1 MTQTTVLAGAAA
13 PVWETRNVYRR
24 GLFFGYRINTALRHA
39 TDTSLYPY
47 RLEVVVELTETGRS
61 GLATAA
67 ENRRLAGIEEK
78 ITAVV
83 AGRAVLAAV
92 RTFQGV
98 RWFVFY
104 TDSPDWTAELD
115 GPLREAT
122 GDDDLVV
129 TCEPDPGWKTYGDFR
144 GRGSSK
150 IVSYAPLCVIPV
162 LFWLMVR
169 DIYGPAWGLGELAV
183 LAVLVAAFFVNHKRL
198 QRPPAHPALRFGAFA
213 VGVSAIIFAVLGI
226 VHVPVLASL
235 VIGLLAGPALI
246 ARVWKSQLRY
256 WQDLSETELP

>member
-13 PVWETRNVYRR
+13 PVWETRNFNQR
-24 GLFFGYRINTALRHA
+24 GLFFRYRINTALRHA
-39 TDTSLYPY
+39 SDTSLYPY
-47 RLEVVVELTETGRS
+47 RLEVVVALAETGRS

-83 AGRAVLAAV
+83 GGRAVLAAV

-104 TDSPDWTAELD
+104 TDSPDWTAALD

-129 TCEPDPGWKTYGDFR
+129 TCEPDPSWSAYGDFQ
-144 GRGSSK
+144 GRTSSK
-150 IVSYAPLCVIPV
+150 IVSYALLCAMPF
-162 LFWLMVR
+162 LFWLPVR

-183 LAVLVAAFFVNHKRL
+183 LAVLVAALLLNRKRL
-198 QRPPAHPALRFGAFA
+198 QQPPTHPALLFGAFA
-213 VGVSAIIFAVLGI
+213 AGASAILFAVLATA
-226 VHVPVLASL
+226 HVPVLAGL
-235 VIGLLAGPALI
+235 VISLLAGPALI
-246 ARVWKSQLRY
+246 ARVWKALLRY
-256 WQDLSETELP
+256 WQDLRETELP